1 MTAAALLK
9 GFTIAIA
16 FPLNVFL
23 KTLETLLVEEV
34 EDLVDLLSESES
46 ESVFGLHLVG
56 RRIGSGELSGL
67 SGQPGGLGARFLA
80 ERLSGR
86 RLASLLASLLFTED
100 FLRLSAF
107 LSGETGLTF
116 CGDSEDT
123 RLLVLGFNFPEN
135 KKSSIRRPGEVKNK
149 SLLEREK
156 SQFVR

>member
-1 MTAAALLK
+1 MTALLK

-34 EDLVDLLSESES
+34 ELLVDRLSESES

-67 SGQPGGLGARFLA
+67 SGQPGGLRARFLA

-86 RLASLLASLLFTED
+86 LGASLFTED
-100 FLRLSAF
+100 FLRLSGF
-107 LSGETGLTF
+107 LSGETPVTF

-135 KKSSIRRPGEVKNK
+135 KNHQSGAETRRG
-149 SLLEREK
+149 
-156 SQFVR
+156 

>member
-34 EDLVDLLSESES
+34 EDLVDRVLSESES

-67 SGQPGGLGARFLA
+67 SGQPGGVGARFLA

-86 RLASLLASLLFTED
+86 LLASLFTED
-100 FLRLSAF
+100 FLRLSGF
-107 LSGETGLTF
+107 LSGETGVTF

-135 KKSSIRRPGEVKNK
+135 KKSSIR
-149 SLLEREK
+149 S
-156 SQFVR
+156 

>member
-1 MTAAALLK
+1 MTALLK

-23 KTLETLLVEEV
+23 KTLETLLVEEA
-34 EDLVDLLSESES
+34 EDFVDRLSESES

-56 RRIGSGELSGL
+56 SRIGSGELSGL
-67 SGQPGGLGARFLA
+67 SGQPAGVGAGVLA

-86 RLASLLASLLFTED
+86 LLASLLTED
-100 FLRLSAF
+100 FRRLSGF
-107 LSGETGLTF
+107 LSGETGVTF

-135 KKSSIRRPGEVKNK
+135 KKS
-149 SLLEREK
+149 
-156 SQFVR
+156 